1 MTVDIICLLVKNYIE
16 IIFLDSVLIKKPIRK
31 KIIFYL
37 YFLLLSVSFTV
48 FMFEYNPSTFLSTFV
63 SIIIMTSYLLF
74 YKDRWLKKIVYLVI
88 LIVLVAVSEL
98 LSGLILLIMDISV
111 DTFETS
117 LLYGFILISLTSILL
132 YSNVLLVKTIS
143 NKDVAIKT
151 NILLLFY
158 PISSIL
164 ILYALYCIVMFNLG
178 NEIKY
183 VIFFVV
189 ALLVLLSNL
198 FLVYL
203 ITYLVKS
210 KTDKLLLEYY
220 EKCESLEKAHVKEL
234 DQSKQEIKQI
244 NHDLKSHFL
253 HLLGLIN
260 AQNYDGCRIYVM
272 KFLDLSKRIDYLFST
287 GYDGLDAVLSSK
299 AIMSKSKHIFLK
311 TVITMPTRENL
322 KINEADISIIC
333 ANILDNAIEATEQC
347 PINDHIIDFQ
357 ICYDG
362 NLSFLRIC
370 CQNPTIN
377 TSSSYETTKKDKENH
392 GYGLMIIKNIAE
404 KWDGMVQYET
414 KDGIFSIIVS
424 LHNE

>member
-1 MTVDIICLLVKNYIE
+1 MIIDVMCLVIKNYIE
-16 IIFLDSVLIKKPIRK
+16 IIFLDSVLTEKQARK
-31 KIIFYL
+31 KFFFYI
-37 YFLLLSVSFTV
+37 YFLFSSSFSAI
-48 FMFEYNPSTFLSTFV
+48 FMFKVNPNTILSTFM
-63 SIIIMTSYLLF
+63 SIIIMLSYLLF
-74 YKDRWLKKIVYLVI
+74 YKDKWIKKLIFLVV
-88 LIVLVAVSEL
+88 LIVLVVVCEL
-98 LSGLILLIMDISV
+98 ISGIILLIMDVSV
-111 DTFETS
+111 NTFETNI
-117 LLYGFILISLTSILL
+117 LYSFILLTFTSILL
-132 YSNVLLVKTIS
+132 FLSTLTIKIIS
-143 NKDVAIKT
+143 NKDVTIKT
-151 NILLLFY
+151 NILFLFY
-158 PISSIL
+158 PTSSIL
-164 ILYALYCIVMFNLG
+164 ILYALYCIVMFNLDSA
-178 NEIKY
+178 IKY
-183 VIFFVV
+183 VIFLIV

-220 EKCESLEKAHVKEL
+220 EKCESLEKSHVKEL

-333 ANILDNAIEATEQC
+333 ANVLDNAIEATEQC
-347 PINDHIIDFQ
+347 PVSDRIIDIQ

-362 NLSFLRIC
+362 NLSYLRIC

-377 TSSSYETTKKDKENH
+377 TSASYKTTKKDKENH
-392 GYGLMIIKNIAE
+392 GYGLTIIQKVAE

-424 LHNE
+424 LHN

>member
-1 MTVDIICLLVKNYIE
+1 MTIDIICLLIKNYIE
-16 IIFLDSVLIKKPIRK
+16 IVFLDSVLIIKPIRK
-31 KIIFYL
+31 KFIFYL
-37 YFLLLSVSFTV
+37 YFLFLSISFTV
-48 FMFEYNPSTFLSTFV
+48 FMFKYNPSTVLSTFV
-63 SIIIMTSYLLF
+63 SIAIMTSYLLF
-74 YKDRWLKKIVYLVI
+74 YKDRWLKKFIYLVI

-98 LSGLILLIMDISV
+98 LSGLTLLIMDISV
-111 DTFETS
+111 KTFETS
-117 LLYGFILISLTSILL
+117 LLYGFILISFTSILL
-132 YSNVLLVKTIS
+132 YSNVLLVKIIS
-143 NKDVAIKT
+143 NKDVTIKM

-164 ILYALYCIVMFNLG
+164 ILYGLYCIVMFNLD
-178 NEIKY
+178 NEVKY
-183 VIFFVV
+183 VIFLIV

-198 FLVYL
+198 FLIYL
-203 ITYLVKS
+203 ITYLVKN

-220 EKCESLEKAHVKEL
+220 EKCESLEKSHVKEL
-234 DQSKQEIKQI
+234 DQSKQEIKQV

-299 AIMSKSKHIFLK
+299 ALMSKSKHIFLK

-333 ANILDNAIEATEQC
+333 ANVLDNAIEATEQC
-347 PINDHIIDFQ
+347 PINDRIIDFQ

-414 KDGIFSIIVS
+414 KNGIFSIIVS
-424 LHNE
+424 LHN

>member
-1 MTVDIICLLVKNYIE
+1 
-16 IIFLDSVLIKKPIRK
+16 
-31 KIIFYL
+31 
-37 YFLLLSVSFTV
+37 
-48 FMFEYNPSTFLSTFV
+48 
-63 SIIIMTSYLLF
+63 MTSYLLF
-74 YKDRWLKKIVYLVI
+74 YKDSWLKKFIYLVI

-98 LSGLILLIMDISV
+98 LSGLILLTMDISV
-111 DTFETS
+111 NTFETS

-132 YSNVLLVKTIS
+132 YSNVLLVKILS
-143 NKDVAIKT
+143 NKDVTIKM

-164 ILYALYCIVMFNLG
+164 ILYALYYIVMFNLDS
-178 NEIKY
+178 EIKY
-183 VIFFVV
+183 VIFFIV

-220 EKCESLEKAHVKEL
+220 EKCESIEKSYLREL
-234 DQSKQEIKQI
+234 DESKQEIKQI

-299 AIMSKSKHIFLK
+299 AIMSKSKNISLK
-311 TVITMPTRENL
+311 TVITMPMRENL

-333 ANILDNAIEATEQC
+333 ANVLDNAIEATEQC
-347 PINDHIIDFQ
+347 LVNNRIIDFQ

-362 NLSFLRIC
+362 NLSYLRIC

-377 TSSSYETTKKDKENH
+377 TSTSYETTKKDKENH
-392 GYGLMIIKNIAE
+392 GYGLAIIQKIAE
-404 KWDGMVQYET
+404 EWDGMVQYET
-414 KDGIFSIIVS
+414 KNGIFSIIVS
-424 LHNE
+424 LRN